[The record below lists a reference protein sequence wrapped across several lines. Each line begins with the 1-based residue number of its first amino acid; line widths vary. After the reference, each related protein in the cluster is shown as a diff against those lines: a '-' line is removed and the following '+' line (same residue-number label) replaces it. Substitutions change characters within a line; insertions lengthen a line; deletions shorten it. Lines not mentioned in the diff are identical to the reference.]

1 MPTPLERFKT
11 LLPLRLRPLL
21 RRWRSVFYLGRA
33 RACPCCGGHFR
44 RFLSAGKPRRP
55 QARCPR
61 CGSLERHR
69 LLWLYLAERTRLFSD
84 RLRLLYVAPEYPLQE
99 RLRRQPNLL
108 YVSGDLDSPLARVRL
123 NLMALPWRDA
133 AFDAVICSHVLEHV
147 ADARRALA
155 EVHRVLAPGGW
166 AILQSPIDAG
176 RAATFEDP
184 AVTAPADR
192 ERVFGQR
199 DHARIFGRDYPRWL
213 EGAGFQ
219 VLVDGFVRER
229 GPEWVALHGLD
240 PTEDLY
246 RCVKP

>member
-1 MPTPLERFKT
+1 M
-11 LLPLRLRPLL
+11 
-21 RRWRSVFYLGRA
+21 SG
-33 RACPCCGGHFR
+33 
-44 RFLSAGKPRRP
+44 RRP
-55 QARCPR
+55 EGPGSARGPAGR
-61 CGSLERHR
+61 S
-69 LLWLYLAERTRLFSD
+69 
-84 RLRLLYVAPEYPLQE
+84 
-99 RLRRQPNLL
+99 
-108 YVSGDLDSPLARVRL
+108 
-123 NLMALPWRDA
+123 A

-213 EGAGFQ
+213 
-219 VLVDGFVRER
+219 
-229 GPEWVALHGLD
+229 
-240 PTEDLY
+240 
-246 RCVKP
+246 

>member
-1 MPTPLERFKT
+1 MPTALERLKAV
-11 LLPLRLRPLL
+11 LPLKLRALL

-33 RACPCCGGHFR
+33 RACPCCGGRFR

-69 LLWLYLAERTRLFSD
+69 LLWLYLAERTRLFGD
-84 RLRLLYVAPEYPLQE
+84 RLRLLYVAPEHQLQE
-99 RLRRQPNLL
+99 RLRRQSNLL
-108 YVSGDLDSPLARVRL
+108 YVSGDLESPLARVRL
-123 NLMALPWRDA
+123 DLLALPCRDA

-155 EVHRVLAPGGW
+155 EIHRVLARGGW
-166 AILQSPIDAG
+166 AILQSPVDAT
-176 RAATFEDP
+176 RETTFEDP
-184 AVTAPADR
+184 AVTAPEER

-219 VLVDGFVRER
+219 VQVDGFVRER
-229 GPEWVALHGLD
+229 GPEWAALHGLD
-240 PTEDLY
+240 PAEDLF